1 MTHHT
6 PPPAALAGELRR
18 LTVLE
23 LSRRARAGYVGLL
36 LGASAMTAV
45 VGGLLLTEPSL
56 PPRTSI
62 ALAVMVAIG
71 LSWVGFAAWVL
82 TRKRILLGR
91 DRVVASRMALAFN
104 SLFVAGC
111 VAAAAIT
118 GAAAAFAAMA
128 MGVAML
134 GVAAGL
140 WIRARRQFEHLTT
153 RRQQL
158 ERELARS

>member
-6 PPPAALAGELRR
+6 PPPALAGELRR

-23 LSRRARAGYVGLL
+23 LSRRARAGYVCLL

-71 LSWVGFAAWVL
+71 LSWVFFAAWVL
-82 TRKRILLGR
+82 TRKRILLGK
-91 DRVVASRMALAFN
+91 DRVVASRMAVAFN

-111 VAAAAIT
+111 VVAAIT
-118 GAAAAFAAMA
+118 GAASAFAAMA
-128 MGVAML
+128 LGLVML

-140 WIRARRQFEHLTT
+140 WMRARRQFEHLTT

-158 ERELARS
+158 ERELAAH

>member
-6 PPPAALAGELRR
+6 PPPALAGELRR

-23 LSRRARAGYVGLL
+23 LSRRARAGYVCLL
-36 LGASAMTAV
+36 LAASAMTAV

-71 LSWVGFAAWVL
+71 LSWVFFAAWVL
-82 TRKRILLGR
+82 TRRRILLGK
-91 DRVVASRMALAFN
+91 DRVVAGRMAVAFN

-111 VAAAAIT
+111 VLAAAIT
-118 GAAAAFAAMA
+118 GAPSAFAAMA
-128 MGVAML
+128 LGLVML
-134 GVAAGL
+134 GVAGGL

-158 ERELARS
+158 ERQLAGS